1 MLVMYD
7 LGIDKKSGVD
17 KGFDYLAVARYDVG
31 KIFKKS
37 WDPDANS
44 DQWAQLGKLIAERN
58 PKKDWH
64 QQSGAAD
71 GIDFDSQANVQY
83 EITSILPHL
92 FNKKMKSTLFVI
104 TGLLVIA

>member
-31 KIFKKS
+31 KIFNKS
-37 WDPDANS
+37 WDPDANP

-58 PKKDWH
+58 PKKI
-64 QQSGAAD
+64 
-71 GIDFDSQANVQY
+71 GINKAERQT
-83 EITSILPHL
+83 ELILIPRL
-92 FNKKMKSTLFVI
+92 ISNMK
-104 TGLLVIA
+104 